1 MKVDMCG
8 HCDIPENPVYY
19 DVESEWY
26 FTCSDCA
33 CYDCPH
39 KHDCEGQCGSEAPV

>member
-1 MKVDMCG
+1 MKVDMCE

-39 KHDCEGQCGSEAPV
+39 KHDCERQCGSEAPV